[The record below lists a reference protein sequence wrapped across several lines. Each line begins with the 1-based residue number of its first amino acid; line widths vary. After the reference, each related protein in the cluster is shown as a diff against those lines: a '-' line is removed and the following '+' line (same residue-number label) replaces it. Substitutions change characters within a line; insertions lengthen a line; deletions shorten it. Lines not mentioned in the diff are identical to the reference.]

1 MHGSSPAER
10 RDGDKVP
17 RQQRERLSPQV
28 ATQLREMI
36 ITGRLRGGERLRAEH
51 LADDLGVSA
60 TPVREAL
67 MSMTG
72 EGMVDFQ
79 PGRGFRVVPLTR
91 RDVLDVYDMQAY
103 VSGRLAELA
112 VPRLTEDDLETLD
125 GYQDKL
131 REAVAANDAGL
142 IEEMDFET
150 HRLINRA
157 ANAPKLAW
165 MLTLTLRYVPF
176 GAHAEVPGWPLA
188 ARDDHVPIVRALRM
202 RSPVAA
208 RDFMQA
214 HIHHAGD
221 LLVEMLAERGVL
233 ED

>member
-1 MHGSSPAER
+1 MAER
-10 RDGDKVP
+10 KSGDRTP
-17 RQQRERLSPQV
+17 QRQRERLSPHV
-28 ATQLREMI
+28 AKQLREMI
-36 ITGRLRGGERLRAEH
+36 ITGQLRGGERLRAEH

-103 VSGRLAELA
+103 VSGKLAELA
-112 VPRLTEDDLETLD
+112 VPNLTEDDIETLD
-125 GYQDKL
+125 NYQEKL
-131 REAVAANDAGL
+131 VGAVAANDAEL
-142 IEEMDFET
+142 IEAMDFET

-157 ANAPKLAW
+157 AGAPKLAW
-165 MLTLTLRYVPF
+165 MLGLTLRYVPF

-188 ARDDHVPIVRALRM
+188 ARDDHVSIMRALKM

-221 LLVEMLAERGVL
+221 LLVGMLAERGVL

>member
-1 MHGSSPAER
+1 MMAER
-10 RDGDKVP
+10 KGADGTP
-17 RQQRERLSPQV
+17 RRQREHLSPQI
-28 ATQLREMI
+28 AKQLREMI
-36 ITGRLRGGERLRAEH
+36 ITGQLRAGERLRAEQ
-51 LADDLGVSA
+51 LADALGVSA

-112 VPRLTEDDLETLD
+112 VPNLTDGDLTTLD
-125 GYQDKL
+125 NYQEKL
-131 REAVAANDAGL
+131 KEAVSADNADL

-165 MLTLTLRYVPF
+165 MLGLTLRYVPF
-176 GAHAEVPGWPLA
+176 GAHAQIPGWPVA
-188 ARDDHVPIVRALRM
+188 ARDDHVSIMRALKM
-202 RSPVAA
+202 RSPVAT
-208 RDFMQA
+208 RDYMQA

-221 LLVEMLAERGVL
+221 LLVGMLAERGVL

>member
-1 MHGSSPAER
+1 MAER
-10 RDGDKVP
+10 KGADGTP
-17 RQQRERLSPQV
+17 RRQREHLSPQI
-28 ATQLREMI
+28 AKQLREMI
-36 ITGRLRGGERLRAEH
+36 ITGQLRAGERLRAEQ
-51 LADDLGVSA
+51 LADALGVSA

-112 VPRLTEDDLETLD
+112 VPNLTDGDLTTLD
-125 GYQDKL
+125 NYQEKL
-131 REAVAANDAGL
+131 KEAVSADNADL

-165 MLTLTLRYVPF
+165 MLGLTLRYVPF
-176 GAHAEVPGWPLA
+176 GAHAQIPGWPVA
-188 ARDDHVPIVRALRM
+188 ARDDHVSIMRALKM
-202 RSPVAA
+202 RSPVAT
-208 RDFMQA
+208 RDYMQA

-221 LLVEMLAERGVL
+221 LLVGMLAERGVL